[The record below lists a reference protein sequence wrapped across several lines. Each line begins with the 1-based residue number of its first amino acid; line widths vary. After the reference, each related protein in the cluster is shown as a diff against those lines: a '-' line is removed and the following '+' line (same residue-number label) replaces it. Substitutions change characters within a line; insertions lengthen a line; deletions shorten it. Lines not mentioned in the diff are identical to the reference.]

1 MNTQVVHSKKKNRNP
16 TKANKSTK
24 ELKSTSIA
32 QYFVSEL
39 VLAAELCLDR
49 NYVAINTLNQLFT
62 YEILVSILKLDLSES
77 IKAAAAN
84 LIVHLYVEPSHNEVV
99 IPCLSRTWSDISKNE
114 TPLLPYVDVT
124 IRNKFALLQEICGV
138 YLKSMANK
146 KWTPYA
152 LEVMNLLKTLVR
164 FNFYGTTERL
174 IDIVFPLLNALDR
187 RADLESPESFLSSL
201 SSKVADKIRSS
212 FYAHEGEGDAGTI
225 ASAAAAAAAATAGG
239 GGGEAQGDIE
249 MSSPTMR
256 DKDTSMVIRESS
268 VDLEL
273 TREES
278 SPTEKD
284 ISNINAEPKTWQ
296 EKYLDFIDS
305 LYGLVILMLIAFP
318 TFGLSLY
325 ILSSSAQ
332 HKKDVEVS
340 SITEIYGMAVSCVFV
355 VEKMLRLYCFHALY
369 QNAIIYFNEWINCI
383 DFATVLI
390 DLVINLIVIIASQL
404 EEGQNIVKFL
414 RIFRVFRYL
423 FKVMY
428 LSSQIND
435 VISVVKKKEIRRY
448 SKTSPHEINT
458 MIKIVEILSCA
469 QKLIQDR
476 NLSVFLRIFYKI
488 CAGAES
494 SQPEDLFQRLE
505 SETSGISM
513 KVGDFQDILLDV
525 LMYQDTTLV
534 QTGLDVLVAHFS
546 SRAILL
552 NNAKK
557 VQLLISNRRQK
568 QYHTIDQMLL
578 KLQKNAATQELW
590 GSLQTEDDIQT
601 NIQTQEI
608 LIQLI
613 DTCRMPRFVLEFNE
627 EFTPEKDVQNL
638 LRNLGFFDVAFEVY
652 NLLEGIE
659 EDEEGNIGES
669 GENVIKIVSLCN
681 QLMYWFILD
690 NPENQELVFR
700 KLDFFLST
708 LDEGIYSHNVIRAMF
723 KNNET
728 LMKKIPKEK
737 IQEVVDLITK
747 NGTRPQY
754 LSLLTSITYVGD
766 KNITENQVKFS
777 YTYTSSSTLYSII
790 LFIYYINLYSTKL

>member
-1 MNTQVVHSKKKNRNP
+1 MWLFKTNNLSVEYLYPIVNTQVVSSKEKKRKAA
-16 TKANKSTK
+16 KANKSTK
-24 ELKSTSIA
+24 ELKSASIA

-124 IRNKFALLQEICGV
+124 IRNKFALIQEICSV

-187 RADLESPESFLSSL
+187 RADLNSPESFLSSL
-201 SSKVADKIRSS
+201 SSKIADKIRSS
-212 FYAHEGEGDAGTI
+212 FFVHEEDEEGEGEGEGEGGGGTI
-225 ASAAAAAAAATAGG
+225 ASAAASAAASA
-239 GGGEAQGDIE
+239 EQGDIE
-249 MSSPTMR
+249 LSSSVR
-256 DKDTSMVIRESS
+256 DKGTSVVIRESS

-284 ISNINAEPKTWQ
+284 VSNINSSEPKTWQ
-296 EKYLDFIDS
+296 DKYLDFIDS
-305 LYGLVILMLIAFP
+305 LYGLIILMLIAFP
-318 TFGLSLY
+318 TFGLSIY
-325 ILSSSAQ
+325 ILSSSGN
-332 HKKDVEVS
+332 HKKDFNVFF
-340 SITEIYGMAVSCVFV
+340 ITEIYGMAVSCVFV
-355 VEKMLRLYCFHALY
+355 VEKMLRLYCYHFLY

-383 DFATVLI
+383 DFATVLT
-390 DLVINLIVIIASQL
+390 DLVINLIVVIASQL

-414 RIFRVFRYL
+414 RVFRVFRYL

-435 VISVVKKKEIRRY
+435 VISVVKKKEIKRY

-513 KVGDFQDILLDV
+513 TVGDFQGILLDV
-525 LMYQDTTLV
+525 LMYHDTTLV
-534 QTGLDVLVAHFS
+534 QTALDVLVAHFS

-590 GSLQTEDDIQT
+590 GSLQTEEDIQT

-737 IQEVVDLITK
+737 IEEVVDLITK

-766 KNITENQVKFS
+766 KNITENQVRF
-777 YTYTSSSTLYSII
+777 TY
-790 LFIYYINLYSTKL
+790 LF